1 MPMVDL
7 EAVFERL
14 SAFPILVFEQG
25 DVVLAEGSATGRLLF
40 LIQGAVDVV
49 KDQWQIAHVVE
60 PGAVFGDMAA
70 LRGQPHSADVIAVQP
85 SSFFVDRQRR
95 DVSAERA
102 SDRALRGGDPVGPA
116 RCRQPPPD
124 RRQAPARR
132 HRPAGQH
139 VQRRARPHRQRPAR
153 PRLTRRARGAGA
165 AAPAGVG
172 PIRRLVLARASRRR
186 AGRGAFPGSATRR
199 PSREVLRK
207 PRAYRIRQGRLPA
220 ACS

>member
-25 DVVLAEGSATGRLLF
+25 DVVLAEGSTTGRLLF

-70 LRGQPHSADVIAVQP
+70 LRGQPHSADVIAAQP
-85 SSFFVDRQRR
+85 SSFFVIDNAATFLKNEPLIALYVAVIQ
-95 DVSAERA
+95 SA
-102 SDRALRGGDPVGPA
+102 PA
-116 RCRQPPPD
+116 RCREPPPD

-153 PRLTRRARGAGA
+153 PRLTGARGADA

-172 PIRRLVLARASRRR
+172 HIRRLLLATGPLSLLL
-186 AGRGAFPGSATRR
+186 GSFSGA
-199 PSREVLRK
+199 PS
-207 PRAYRIRQGRLPA
+207 
-220 ACS
+220 

>member
-40 LIQGAVDVV
+40 LIQGAVEVV

-85 SSFFVDRQRR
+85 SSFFAIDNAATFLRNEPLIALYVAVIQSARLDAVNRHLIDAKRQLAATGQQDSMFNAVLDRIG
-95 DVSAERA
+95 SA
-102 SDRALRGGDPVGPA
+102 L
-116 RCRQPPPD
+116 
-124 RRQAPARR
+124 
-132 HRPAGQH
+132 H
-139 VQRRARPHRQRPAR
+139 
-153 PRLTRRARGAGA
+153 
-165 AAPAGVG
+165 
-172 PIRRLVLARASRRR
+172 ARA
-186 AGRGAFPGSATRR
+186 
-199 PSREVLRK
+199 
-207 PRAYRIRQGRLPA
+207 
-220 ACS
+220 